1 MLHVTTDRLTT
12 IMWDSVMEP
21 ATIAQSSDW
30 KRKKNG
36 SKAAEYITKGEERD
50 YKAQEWFGAPSFA
63 EMQRRLSEGWP
74 DGSQRLLE
82 IATRDI
88 NPQSIRRRRERA
100 DQGAEL
106 DIHAVYRGD
115 LSRAWTR
122 TKRRAGSG
130 VRSVSVVIDLGAS
143 CGVGADLL
151 FWRGASALK
160 LASALIESGYSV
172 AIYGA
177 ASAKHADEG
186 GSMDAVQLVSI
197 KDEDQPLDLDRL
209 AALTAMPGYFR
220 SSLFAGII
228 KACDLRNKQYDDAL
242 GRPAPDLIAKA
253 VAAMPIPQ
261 HAFIQKPVLSQA
273 AAEKWIDEV
282 LNSLEQTESVPA

>member
-1 MLHVTTDRLTT
+1 MLHVTKDRLTT

-21 ATIAQSSDW
+21 ADVAKATDW
-30 KRKKNG
+30 KQTRN
-36 SKAAEYITKGEERD
+36 RD
-50 YKAQEWFGAPSFA
+50 QARVYTTTGGHSGGGDSWFGAPTFGELQS
-63 EMQRRLSEGWP
+63 RLSKGWP
-74 DGSQRLLE
+74 EGSQRLLE

-122 TKRRAGSG
+122 TRRRSGSG
-130 VRSVSVVIDLGAS
+130 VRSVSIVIDLGAS
-143 CGVGADLL
+143 CGVDASRL

-177 ASAKHADEG
+177 ASAKRAD
-186 GSMDAVQLVSI
+186 DCDTVDTVQMVSI

-209 AALTAMPGYFR
+209 AALTAMPGFFR
-220 SSLFAGII
+220 TSLFAGII
-228 KACDLRNKQYDDAL
+228 KACDLRGKGYEYGL
-242 GRPAPDLIAKA
+242 GKPAPDLIVKA

-261 HAFIQKPVLSQA
+261 NAFIQKPVLDQKS
-273 AAEKWIDEV
+273 AEEWIDEV